1 MSTVAINIV
10 TYNNASTIQE
20 CLECIQKQTYRKF
33 SVFVI
38 DNASTD
44 NTVFLCKRF
53 KIQLIRNTTNFG
65 YAAAH
70 NQGICLTKS
79 KYILTLNPD
88 VFLRPDFLQQ
98 MVSVLERNT
107 RLGSA
112 CGLLLRIDHT
122 KETPM
127 VIDGAGLFMR
137 KNRRQGLLY
146 EGKPAQSTLQADYIL
161 GPDGAAAFYRRK
173 MLEDIA
179 INQEMFDEDFFMH
192 KEDVDIAWRAQR
204 AGWSSIFIPKAVAYH
219 IRTFRPGKRKNIS
232 NSLRCISLRNRY
244 LLLIKN
250 DNWNYITRDI
260 LYIVTYE
267 LGIFL
272 YILFV
277 EQHSL
282 RAYIS
287 ASSLWK
293 IMMRKRRYI
302 QRRWPNHIQNA
313 YNFFLS

>member
-1 MSTVAINIV
+1 MNSVAITIV

-20 CLECIQKQTYRKF
+20 CLKSIQKQTYRNF
-33 SVFVI
+33 SVCVI

-44 NTVFLCKRF
+44 NTVSLCASN
-53 KIQLIRNTTNFG
+53 KIQLIRNTTNNG

-70 NQGICLTKS
+70 NQGIRLTKS

-88 VFLRPDFLQQ
+88 VFLRPNFLQQ
-98 MVSVLERNT
+98 MVSVLDKNT
-107 RLGSA
+107 GLGSA

-122 KETPM
+122 KDTPM
-127 VIDGAGLFMR
+127 VIDSAGLFVR

-146 EGKPAQSTLQADYIL
+146 EGKPVQSTPQTAYIF
-161 GPDGAAAFYRRK
+161 GPDGAAACYRRK

-179 INQEMFDEDFFMH
+179 INQEIFDEDFFMH

-204 AGWSSIFIPKAVAYH
+204 AGWPSIFIPKAVAYH

-260 LYIVTYE
+260 LYILTYE

-272 YILFV
+272 YILFI

-282 RAYIS
+282 RAYVS
-287 ASSLWK
+287 TASLWK
-293 IMMRKRRYI
+293 KIMRKRRYI

-313 YNFFLS
+313 YKFFLP